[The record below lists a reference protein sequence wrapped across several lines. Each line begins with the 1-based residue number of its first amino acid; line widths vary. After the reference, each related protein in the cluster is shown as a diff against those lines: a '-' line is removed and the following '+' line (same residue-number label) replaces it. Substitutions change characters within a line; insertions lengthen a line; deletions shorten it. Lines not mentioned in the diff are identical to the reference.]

1 MAREFTKVCF
11 LRLLPFK
18 KLLFIISD
26 PAFTKTKKVLKHL
39 KTRPEENRQHCRHS
53 LLQTNE
59 QMKKLFD
66 SDELGP
72 AESKN
77 QLDSQKGGLVLPRS
91 LFWPRRARESTSA
104 NTNNSIPARKTPKE
118 LTILSLVL
126 YHPRKLIRVVQE
138 ILQMNATLRQVLF
151 PALKLAS
158 NQLHTSSIL
167 KYQGSRRNNS
177 GTTSVSH
184 GDQSFPQYFYNYNVQ
199 LDNQYSSR

>member
-1 MAREFTKVCF
+1 MARKFTKVSF
-11 LRLLPFK
+11 FRLLPFK

-72 AESKN
+72 AESNN
-77 QLDSQKGGLVLPRS
+77 QLAQLVLPRS
-91 LFWPRRARESTSA
+91 LFWSRRATESTPA
-104 NTNNSIPARKTPKE
+104 NTNNSIPARKTTKE